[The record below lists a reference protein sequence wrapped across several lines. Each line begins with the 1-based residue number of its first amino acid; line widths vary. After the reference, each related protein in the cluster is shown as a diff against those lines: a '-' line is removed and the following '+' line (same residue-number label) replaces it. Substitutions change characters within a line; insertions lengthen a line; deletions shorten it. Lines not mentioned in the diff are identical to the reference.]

1 MELIALGDR
10 DHADMVRAVTYGR
23 QSHKSETDSQ
33 ASPQMQKDKGVAYI
47 SSQDNWRHV
56 GHYEDVGLSGYD
68 PNVYRPDFERLM
80 EDARQRKFDVVV
92 IYMLSRLTRQGAA
105 EAMKIQQELASHGVA
120 LVSTQEPFI
129 NTSDDNPFGV
139 AFFALIAGLAH
150 QESKNKS
157 KFIRDAFAAL
167 KAKGSHSSGPVPYG
181 FEAEPVNV
189 DGLTVRLLK
198 PGQTSDAEIGP
209 ESTPADNVMEIIEAA
224 ESGLT
229 ENAIAV
235 RMTGR
240 GARTP
245 LASLDEEAAKA
256 RIAAAQKRRK
266 NGTEDTAKLE
276 WSDQVVR
283 RILRDPRLAGFAI
296 GPVDPKTRR
305 RQILRDEQGQ
315 PVRPHEGFI
324 TPKRWYDLQAL
335 LDGRKRTRR
344 VDRAGTMTFLG
355 SWGVLRCG
363 LCGAGM
369 TVSNMNGTYVCN
381 LRRSVGDV
389 AKHVVRIAME
399 DTDNVVATRLW
410 AKVATLDPENDDDVD
425 ILAAAAERF
434 AVQGADPEAAA
445 ELAEQEA
452 QLHHVQS
459 SMEEL
464 YQDRRDGLYEGTT
477 GRAAFKE
484 TILKYQQHEA
494 RCAARIDELKAAVTT
509 ATRLPLDEWAADSD
523 NGDPMEPG
531 GLWDRWDVP
540 ERRAFL
546 ALFAD
551 RVIVNPNTT
560 RRGSSWDRVNGRV
573 EIEWATPKRSDEDNE
588 SVTA

>member
-33 ASPQMQKDKGVAYI
+33 ASPMMQREKGIAYI
-47 SSQDNWRHV
+47 NSQDHWTHV

-68 PNVYRPDFERLM
+68 PNVFRPDFERLL
-80 EDARQRKFDVVV
+80 EDARARKFDVVV

-105 EAMKIQQELASHGVA
+105 EAMKIQQELASYGVA

-181 FEAEPVNV
+181 FDVESVQV

-198 PGQTSDAEIGP
+198 PGATSDAEIGP
-209 ESTPADNVMEIIEAA
+209 DSTPADNVMYIIETA
-224 ESGLT
+224 ESGVKENSIATRLT
-229 ENAIAV
+229 EK
-235 RMTGR
+235 
-240 GARTP
+240 GAKTP
-245 LASLDEEAAKA
+245 LASLDDEAAKA
-256 RIAAAQKRRK
+256 RRAAAQRRRK
-266 NGTEDTAKLE
+266 SGPTDAADLE
-276 WSDQVVR
+276 WSDNVVR

-296 GPVDPKTRR
+296 GPVDRRTRTR
-305 RQILRDEQGQ
+305 TILRDEDGQ

-324 TPKRWYDLQAL
+324 TPKRWYDLQAVI
-335 LDGRKRTRR
+335 DGRKRTKKTSRGG
-344 VDRAGTMTFLG
+344 AMTFLG

-363 LCGAGM
+363 TCESGM
-369 TVSNMNGTYVCN
+369 TISNISSTYVCN
-381 LRRSVGDV
+381 LRRSVGD
-389 AKHVVRIAME
+389 APKHVVRIDME
-399 DTDNVVATRLW
+399 NTDNVVAARLW
-410 AKVATLDPENDDDVD
+410 AKVAALDPENDDDVAL
-425 ILAAAAERF
+425 LAAAAERF
-434 AVQGADPEAAA
+434 AVQGTDPEAAE

-452 QLHHVQS
+452 QLLHVQS
-459 SMEEL
+459 SMQEL
-464 YQDRRDGLYEGTT
+464 YQDRKDGLYEGPT
-477 GRAAFKE
+477 GRQAFKD

-494 RCAARIDELKAAVTT
+494 RCAERIDELRDAATA
-509 ATRLPLDEWAADSD
+509 ATRLPIDEWFADSD
-523 NGDPMEPG
+523 DVDPFAPG
-531 GLWDRWDVP
+531 GLWQRWEVDDK
-540 ERRAFL
+540 RAFL
-546 ALFAD
+546 SLFVD
-551 RVIVNPNTT
+551 SVTVNAATT
-560 RRGSSWDRVNGRV
+560 KRGTAWDRADGRI
-573 EIEWATPKRSDEDNE
+573 EIEWAKPSAPEEDNN